1 MCCSMDWLQ
10 HLQRPPNMNKTLTRS
25 LIGVGVLC
33 ALGAVWFVKSRP
45 APPPATAPILT
56 EMVYELAPGD
66 VMGLSSRALLVGVPF
81 TGSIKAVNSAVI
93 KARVAGELM
102 DLVVREGDSVRAGQ
116 VLARIE
122 PTEYL
127 RRLQQFKDQADAAK
141 AQIDIAQR
149 QFDNNKA
156 LVDQGFIS
164 KTALETSLATL
175 QGAQASHKAALSAAE
190 VAAKSLD
197 DAVLRSPIQGQ
208 VSARL
213 AQPGERL
220 AIDTRVLE
228 LVDLSRLEIE
238 VPMSAADVLGLRLGQ
253 SARIQVEGVELPNPA
268 KVVRISPSTQSGSRS
283 VMVYLSLS
291 ASPGLRHGQ
300 FVQGLIDTDQAQVLA
315 VPLSAV
321 RTERA
326 QAYVQTLVNGKV
338 VYRTVTLGPRGQ
350 NNGSNDTWVGITGVE
365 ADSTIITG
373 AVGSL
378 REGLSVKV
386 NTPAKAP

>member
-1 MCCSMDWLQ
+1 
-10 HLQRPPNMNKTLTRS
+10 MNQFLSRTL
-25 LIGVGVLC
+25 VVVVL
-33 ALGAVWFVKSRP
+33 ASGLGAAWYYKNRS
-45 APPPATAPILT
+45 ATPPPPPVVV
-56 EMVYELAPGD
+56 EMVYELASGD
-66 VMGLSSRALLVGVPF
+66 VMTLSSRALTVGVPF
-81 TGSIKAVNSAVI
+81 TGSVKAVNSAVI

-175 QGAQASHKAALSAAE
+175 QGAQATHKAALSAAE
-190 VAAKSLD
+190 VAAKSLE
-197 DAVLRSPIQGQ
+197 DAVLRSPIQAQ

-220 AIDTRVLE
+220 AIDAKVLE
-228 LVDLSRLEIE
+228 LVDLSRLEVE
-238 VPMSAADVLGLRLGQ
+238 VPMSAGDVLALRTGQ
-253 SARIQVEGVELPNPA
+253 TARVRVEGQELPVPA
-268 KVVRISPSTQSGSRS
+268 KVIRINPSTQSGSRS
-283 VMVYLSLS
+283 VMVYLSLPS
-291 ASPGLRHGQ
+291 LPGLRHGQ
-300 FVQGLIDTDQAQVLA
+300 FVQGLIDTDQALVLA

-321 RTERA
+321 RTERT
-326 QAYVQTLVNGKV
+326 QAYVQTLLNGKV
-338 VYRTVTLGPRGQ
+338 VYRNVTLGPRGQ
-350 NNGSNDTWVGITGVE
+350 TEGSNDTWVGISGAD
-365 ADSTIITG
+365 ADSTIISG

-386 NTPAKAP
+386 NAPTKTP

>member
-1 MCCSMDWLQ
+1 
-10 HLQRPPNMNKTLTRS
+10 
-25 LIGVGVLC
+25 
-33 ALGAVWFVKSRP
+33 
-45 APPPATAPILT
+45 
-56 EMVYELAPGD
+56 APGD
-66 VMGLSSRALLVGVPF
+66 VMPLAQKPLMVGVPF
-81 TGSIKAVNSAVI
+81 TGSIKAIQSAVI

-102 DLVVREGDSVRAGQ
+102 DLVVREGDPVRAGQ

-149 QFDNNKA
+149 QFDNNQA

-190 VAAKSLD
+190 VAAKSLE

-220 AIDTRVLE
+220 AIDAKVLE
-228 LVDLSRLEIE
+228 LVDLGRLEIE
-238 VPMSAADVLGLRLGQ
+238 VPMSAADVLSLRVGQ
-253 SARIQVEGVELPNPA
+253 IARVQVEGQELPGQA
-268 KVVRISPSTQSGSRS
+268 KVVRISPSTQSVSRS
-283 VMVYLSLS
+283 VMVYLSVPT
-291 ASPGLRHGQ
+291 APGLRHGQ
-300 FVQGLIDTDQAQVLA
+300 FVQGMINTDQAQVLA

-326 QAYVQTLVNGKV
+326 QAYVQTVVNGKV
-338 VYRTVTLGPRGQ
+338 VYRSVGLGLRGHSE
-350 NNGSNDTWVGITGVE
+350 GSNDTWVGISGVE

-386 NTPAKAP
+386 NPPVKAP

>member
-1 MCCSMDWLQ
+1 
-10 HLQRPPNMNKTLTRS
+10 MNKTWTRS
-25 LIGVGVLC
+25 LIGVGVLA
-33 ALGAVWFVKSRP
+33 ALAAGWAYKSRNP
-45 APPPATAPILT
+45 APPPPSPAKV

-66 VMGLSSRALLVGVPF
+66 VMQLVQRPLLVGLPF
-81 TGSIKAVNSAVI
+81 TGSIKAVNSALI

-190 VAAKSLD
+190 VAAKSLE

-220 AIDTRVLE
+220 SIDAKVLE

-238 VPMSAADVLGLRLGQ
+238 VPVSASDVLGLRLGQ
-253 SARIQVEGVELPNPA
+253 SARVQVEGVEVPGPA

-283 VMVYLSLS
+283 VMVYLSL
-291 ASPGLRHGQ
+291 AAMPGLRHGQ
-300 FVQGLIDTDQAQVLA
+300 FVQGMVNTDQAQVLA

-326 QAYVQTLVNGKV
+326 QAYVQTVVDGKV
-338 VYRTVTLGPRGQ
+338 VYRSIALGPRGHSE
-350 NNGSNDTWVGITGVE
+350 GSNDTWVGITGVE

-386 NTPAKAP
+386 IAPAKAP

>member
-1 MCCSMDWLQ
+1 
-10 HLQRPPNMNKTLTRS
+10 MNNTLTRS
-25 LIGVGVLC
+25 LIGLGVLA
-33 ALGAVWFVKSRP
+33 ALAAWWTFKSRNVAPP
-45 APPPATAPILT
+45 APSPAMV

-66 VMGLSSRALLVGVPF
+66 VMPLAQKPLMVGVPF
-81 TGSIKAVNSAVI
+81 TGSIKAIQSAVI

-102 DLVVREGDSVRAGQ
+102 DLVVREGDPVRAGQ

-149 QFDNNKA
+149 QFDNNQA

-190 VAAKSLD
+190 VAAKSLE

-220 AIDTRVLE
+220 AIDAKVLE
-228 LVDLSRLEIE
+228 LVDLGRLEIE
-238 VPMSAADVLGLRLGQ
+238 VPMSAADVLSLRVGQ
-253 SARIQVEGVELPNPA
+253 IARVQVEGQELPGQA
-268 KVVRISPSTQSGSRS
+268 KVVRISPSTQSVSRS
-283 VMVYLSLS
+283 VMVYLSVPT
-291 ASPGLRHGQ
+291 APGLRHGQ
-300 FVQGLIDTDQAQVLA
+300 FVQGMINTDQAQVLA

-326 QAYVQTLVNGKV
+326 QAYVQTVVNGKV
-338 VYRTVTLGPRGQ
+338 VYRSVGLGLRGHSE
-350 NNGSNDTWVGITGVE
+350 GSNDTWVGISGVE

-386 NTPAKAP
+386 NPPVKAP

>member
-1 MCCSMDWLQ
+1 
-10 HLQRPPNMNKTLTRS
+10 MNKTLSRI
-25 LIGVGVLC
+25 LVLLVV
-33 ALGAVWFVKSRP
+33 ASGLGAAWYVKSRNA
-45 APPPATAPILT
+45 APPPAPVVV

-66 VMGLSSRALLVGVPF
+66 VMTLSNRPLTVGVPF

-102 DLVVREGDSVRAGQ
+102 DLSVREGDSVRTGQ

-164 KTALETSLATL
+164 KTALDTSLATL
-175 QGAQASHKAALSAAE
+175 QGAQATHKAALSAAE
-190 VAAKSLD
+190 VASKSLE
-197 DAVLRSPIQGQ
+197 DAVLRSPINAQ

-220 AIDTRVLE
+220 AIDARVLE
-228 LVDLSRLEIE
+228 LVDLSRVEIE
-238 VPMSAADVLGLRLGQ
+238 VPMSAADVLGLRTGQ
-253 SARIQVEGVELPNPA
+253 TARVRVEGQEVPVPA
-268 KVVRISPSTQSGSRS
+268 KVARINPSTQSGSRS
-283 VMVYLSLS
+283 VMVYLSFTTL
-291 ASPGLRHGQ
+291 PGLRHGQ
-300 FVQGLIDTDQAQVLA
+300 FVQGVIDTDQAQVLA

-321 RTERA
+321 RTERT

-338 VYRTVTLGPRGQ
+338 VYRNVTLGPRGQ
-350 NNGSNDTWVGITGVE
+350 SEGSNDTWVGISGAD
-365 ADSTIITG
+365 ADSTIISG

-386 NTPAKAP
+386 NTPTKAP

>member
-1 MCCSMDWLQ
+1 
-10 HLQRPPNMNKTLTRS
+10 MNKTLSRT
-25 LIGVGVLC
+25 LVLVVV
-33 ALGAVWFVKSRP
+33 ASGLGAAWYAKSRNA
-45 APPPATAPILT
+45 APPPVPVVV

-66 VMGLSSRALLVGVPF
+66 VMTLSKRPLTVGVPF

-102 DLVVREGDSVRAGQ
+102 DLSVREGDRVRTGQ

-164 KTALETSLATL
+164 KTALDTSLATL
-175 QGAQASHKAALSAAE
+175 QGAQATHKAALSAAE
-190 VAAKSLD
+190 VASKSLE
-197 DAVLRSPIQGQ
+197 DAVLRSPINAQ

-220 AIDTRVLE
+220 AVDARVLE
-228 LVDLSRLEIE
+228 LVDLSRVEIE
-238 VPMSAADVLGLRLGQ
+238 VPMSAADVLGLRTGQ
-253 SARIQVEGVELPNPA
+253 TARVRVEGLEVPVPA
-268 KVVRISPSTQSGSRS
+268 KVARINPSTQSGSRS
-283 VMVYLSLS
+283 VMVYLSFTTL
-291 ASPGLRHGQ
+291 PGLRHGQ
-300 FVQGLIDTDQAQVLA
+300 FVQGVIDTDQAQVLA

-321 RTERA
+321 RTERT

-338 VYRTVTLGPRGQ
+338 VYRNVTLGPRGQ
-350 NNGSNDTWVGITGVE
+350 SEGSNDTWVGITGVE

-386 NTPAKAP
+386 IAPAKAP

>member
-1 MCCSMDWLQ
+1 
-10 HLQRPPNMNKTLTRS
+10 MNKFLSRTL
-25 LIGVGVLC
+25 VVMVL
-33 ALGAVWFVKSRP
+33 ASGLGAAWYYKSQS
-45 APPPATAPILT
+45 ATPPPPPVVV
-56 EMVYELAPGD
+56 EMVYELASGD
-66 VMGLSSRALLVGVPF
+66 VMTLSNRALMVGVPF

-175 QGAQASHKAALSAAE
+175 QGAQATHKAALSAAE
-190 VAAKSLD
+190 VAAKSLE
-197 DAVLRSPIQGQ
+197 DAVLRSPIQAQ

-220 AIDTRVLE
+220 AIDAKVLE
-228 LVDLSRLEIE
+228 LVDLSRLEVE
-238 VPMSAADVLGLRLGQ
+238 VPMSAGDVLGLRTGQ
-253 SARIQVEGVELPNPA
+253 NARVRVEGQELPAPA
-268 KVVRISPSTQSGSRS
+268 KVIRISPSTQSGSRS
-283 VMVYLSLS
+283 VMVYLSL
-291 ASPGLRHGQ
+291 ASLPGLRHGQ

-321 RTERA
+321 RTERT
-326 QAYVQTLVNGKV
+326 QAYVQTLLNGKV
-338 VYRTVTLGPRGQ
+338 VYRNVTLGPRGQ
-350 NNGSNDTWVGITGVE
+350 TEGSNDTWVGISGAD
-365 ADSTIITG
+365 ADSTIISG

-386 NTPAKAP
+386 NAPIKAP

>member
-1 MCCSMDWLQ
+1 
-10 HLQRPPNMNKTLTRS
+10 MNKTLSRTLVVVILAS
-25 LIGVGVLC
+25 G
-33 ALGAVWFVKSRP
+33 LGAAWYFKSRS
-45 APPPATAPILT
+45 ATPPAAPVVV

-66 VMGLSSRALLVGVPF
+66 VMTLSNRPLTVGVPF

-102 DLVVREGDSVRAGQ
+102 DLSVREGDSVRTGQ

-164 KTALETSLATL
+164 KTALDTSLATL
-175 QGAQASHKAALSAAE
+175 QGAQATHKAALSAAE
-190 VAAKSLD
+190 VASKSLE
-197 DAVLRSPIQGQ
+197 DAVLRSPINAQ

-220 AIDTRVLE
+220 AIDARVLE
-228 LVDLSRLEIE
+228 LVDLSRVEIE
-238 VPMSAADVLGLRLGQ
+238 VPMSAADVLGLRTGQ
-253 SARIQVEGVELPNPA
+253 TARVRVEGQEVPVPA
-268 KVVRISPSTQSGSRS
+268 KVARINPSTQSGSRS
-283 VMVYLSLS
+283 VMVYLSFTTL
-291 ASPGLRHGQ
+291 PGLRHGQ
-300 FVQGLIDTDQAQVLA
+300 FVQGVIDTDQARVLA

-321 RTERA
+321 RTERT

-338 VYRTVTLGPRGQ
+338 VYRNVTLGPRGQ
-350 NNGSNDTWVGITGVE
+350 SEGSNDTWVGISGAD
-365 ADSTIITG
+365 ADSTIISG

-386 NTPAKAP
+386 NTPTKAP

>member
-1 MCCSMDWLQ
+1 
-10 HLQRPPNMNKTLTRS
+10 MNKTLSRTLVVVILS
-25 LIGVGVLC
+25 G
-33 ALGAVWFVKSRP
+33 ALGVAWLVKSRVT
-45 APPPATAPILT
+45 APPPAPVVV

-66 VMGLSSRALLVGVPF
+66 VMTLSNRALTVGVPF

-102 DLVVREGDSVRAGQ
+102 DLSVREGDSVRTGQ
-116 VLARIE
+116 ILARIE

-164 KTALETSLATL
+164 KTALDTSLATL
-175 QGAQASHKAALSAAE
+175 QGAQASHKAAISAAE
-190 VAAKSLD
+190 VAAKSLE
-197 DAVLRSPIQGQ
+197 DAVLRSPINAQ

-220 AIDTRVLE
+220 AVDAKVLE
-228 LVDLSRLEIE
+228 LVDLGRLEVE
-238 VPMSAADVLGLRLGQ
+238 VPMSAADVLGLRTGQ
-253 SARIQVEGVELPNPA
+253 TARVRVEGQDLPVPA
-268 KVVRISPSTQSGSRS
+268 KVARINPSTQSGSRS

-291 ASPGLRHGQ
+291 PLPGLRHGQ
-300 FVQGLIDTDQAQVLA
+300 FVHGLIDTDQAQVLA

-321 RTERA
+321 RTERT

-338 VYRTVTLGPRGQ
+338 VYRNVTLGPRGQ
-350 NNGSNDTWVGITGVE
+350 SEGSQDTWVGISGAE
-365 ADSTIITG
+365 AGSTIISG

-386 NTPAKAP
+386 SAPPKAP

>member
-1 MCCSMDWLQ
+1 
-10 HLQRPPNMNKTLTRS
+10 MNKFLSRTL
-25 LIGVGVLC
+25 VVVVL
-33 ALGAVWFVKSRP
+33 ASGLGAAWFYKSRS
-45 APPPATAPILT
+45 APPPPPPVVV
-56 EMVYELAPGD
+56 EMVYELASGD
-66 VMGLSSRALLVGVPF
+66 VMTLSSRALTVGVPF

-164 KTALETSLATL
+164 KTALETSQAT
-175 QGAQASHKAALSAAE
+175 HKAALSAAE
-190 VAAKSLD
+190 VAAKALE
-197 DAVLRSPIQGQ
+197 DAVLRSPIQAQ

-220 AIDTRVLE
+220 AIDAKVLE
-228 LVDLSRLEIE
+228 LVDLSRLEVE
-238 VPMSAADVLGLRLGQ
+238 VPMSAADVLGLRTGQ
-253 SARIQVEGVELPNPA
+253 TARVRVEGQDVPVPA
-268 KVVRISPSTQSGSRS
+268 KVIRINPSTQSVSRS
-283 VMVYLSLS
+283 VMVYLSL
-291 ASPGLRHGQ
+291 ASLPGLRHGQ

-321 RTERA
+321 RTERT
-326 QAYVQTLVNGKV
+326 QAYVQTLLNGKV
-338 VYRTVTLGPRGQ
+338 VYRNVTLGPRGQ
-350 NNGSNDTWVGITGVE
+350 TEGSADTWVGISGAD
-365 ADSTIITG
+365 ADSTIISG

-378 REGLSVKV
+378 REGLSIKV
-386 NTPAKAP
+386 NAPAKAP

>member
-1 MCCSMDWLQ
+1 
-10 HLQRPPNMNKTLTRS
+10 MNKTLSRTLVVVILAS
-25 LIGVGVLC
+25 G
-33 ALGAVWFVKSRP
+33 LGAAWYYKSQS
-45 APPPATAPILT
+45 ATPPPPPVVV
-56 EMVYELAPGD
+56 EMVYELASGD
-66 VMGLSSRALLVGVPF
+66 VMTLSNRALMVGVPF

-175 QGAQASHKAALSAAE
+175 QGAQATHKAALSAAE
-190 VAAKSLD
+190 VAAKSLE
-197 DAVLRSPIQGQ
+197 DAVLRSPIQAQ

-220 AIDTRVLE
+220 AIDAKVLE
-228 LVDLSRLEIE
+228 LVDLSRLEVE
-238 VPMSAADVLGLRLGQ
+238 VPMSAADVLGLRTGQ
-253 SARIQVEGVELPNPA
+253 TARVRVEGQDAPVPA
-268 KVVRISPSTQSGSRS
+268 KVIRINPSTQSVSRS
-283 VMVYLSLS
+283 VMVYLSLPS
-291 ASPGLRHGQ
+291 LPGLRHGQ

-315 VPLSAV
+315 VPSSAV

>member
-1 MCCSMDWLQ
+1 
-10 HLQRPPNMNKTLTRS
+10 MNKFLSRTL
-25 LIGVGVLC
+25 LVVVL
-33 ALGAVWFVKSRP
+33 ASGLGAAWFYKSRS
-45 APPPATAPILT
+45 ATPPPPTVVV
-56 EMVYELAPGD
+56 EMVYELASGD
-66 VMGLSSRALLVGVPF
+66 VMTLSSRALTVGVPF

-175 QGAQASHKAALSAAE
+175 QGAQATHKAALSAAE
-190 VAAKSLD
+190 VAAKSLE
-197 DAVLRSPIQGQ
+197 DAVLRSPIQAQ

-220 AIDTRVLE
+220 AIDAKVLE
-228 LVDLSRLEIE
+228 LVDLSRLEVE
-238 VPMSAADVLGLRLGQ
+238 VPMSANCCAISQLR
-253 SARIQVEGVELPNPA
+253 
-268 KVVRISPSTQSGSRS
+268 
-283 VMVYLSLS
+283 
-291 ASPGLRHGQ
+291 
-300 FVQGLIDTDQAQVLA
+300 
-315 VPLSAV
+315 
-321 RTERA
+321 
-326 QAYVQTLVNGKV
+326 
-338 VYRTVTLGPRGQ
+338 GP
-350 NNGSNDTWVGITGVE
+350 
-365 ADSTIITG
+365 
-373 AVGSL
+373 
-378 REGLSVKV
+378 
-386 NTPAKAP
+386 

>member
-1 MCCSMDWLQ
+1 
-10 HLQRPPNMNKTLTRS
+10 MNKTLSRTLVVVILS
-25 LIGVGVLC
+25 G
-33 ALGAVWFVKSRP
+33 ALGVAWLVKSRVT
-45 APPPATAPILT
+45 APPPAPVVV

-66 VMGLSSRALLVGVPF
+66 VMTLSNRALTVGVPF

-102 DLVVREGDSVRAGQ
+102 DLSVREGDSVRTGQ
-116 VLARIE
+116 ILARIE

-164 KTALETSLATL
+164 KTALDTSLATL
-175 QGAQASHKAALSAAE
+175 QGAQASHKAAISAAE
-190 VAAKSLD
+190 VAAKSLE
-197 DAVLRSPIQGQ
+197 DAVLRSPINAQ

-220 AIDTRVLE
+220 AVDAKVLE
-228 LVDLSRLEIE
+228 LVDLGRLEVE
-238 VPMSAADVLGLRLGQ
+238 VPMSAADVLGLRTGQ
-253 SARIQVEGVELPNPA
+253 TARVRVEGQDLPVPA
-268 KVVRISPSTQSGSRS
+268 KVARINPSTQSGSRS

-291 ASPGLRHGQ
+291 PLPGLRHGQ
-300 FVQGLIDTDQAQVLA
+300 FVHGLIDTDQAQVLA

-321 RTERA
+321 RTERT

-338 VYRTVTLGPRGQ
+338 VYRNVTLGPRGQ
-350 NNGSNDTWVGITGVE
+350 SDGSQDTWVGISGAE
-365 ADSTIITG
+365 AGSTIISG

-386 NTPAKAP
+386 SAPPKAP

>member
-1 MCCSMDWLQ
+1 MAWL
-10 HLQRPPNMNKTLTRS
+10 HRPKGPENMNKFLSRTLVVVI
-25 LIGVGVLC
+25 LACG
-33 ALGAVWFVKSRP
+33 LGAAWYYKSRS
-45 APPPATAPILT
+45 ATPPPPPVVV
-56 EMVYELAPGD
+56 EMVYELASGD
-66 VMGLSSRALLVGVPF
+66 VMTLSNRALMVGVPF

-175 QGAQASHKAALSAAE
+175 QGAQATHKAALSAAE
-190 VAAKSLD
+190 VAAKSLE
-197 DAVLRSPIQGQ
+197 DAVLRSPIQAQ

-220 AIDTRVLE
+220 AIDTKVLE
-228 LVDLSRLEIE
+228 LVDLSRLEVE
-238 VPMSAADVLGLRLGQ
+238 VPMSAGDVLGLRTGQ
-253 SARIQVEGVELPNPA
+253 NARVRVEGQELPAPA
-268 KVVRISPSTQSGSRS
+268 KVIRISPSTQSGSRS
-283 VMVYLSLS
+283 VMVYLSL
-291 ASPGLRHGQ
+291 ASLPGLRHGQ

-321 RTERA
+321 RTERT
-326 QAYVQTLVNGKV
+326 QAYVQTLLNGKV
-338 VYRTVTLGPRGQ
+338 VYRNVTLGPRGQ
-350 NNGSNDTWVGITGVE
+350 TEGSADTWVGISGAD
-365 ADSTIITG
+365 ADSTIISG

-386 NTPAKAP
+386 NAPIKAP

>member
-1 MCCSMDWLQ
+1 
-10 HLQRPPNMNKTLTRS
+10 MNKTLLKTVA
-25 LIGVGVLC
+25 LLVLACGLGVAGYY
-33 ALGAVWFVKSRP
+33 KSRS
-45 APPPATAPILT
+45 APPPAPAAGVEL
-56 EMVYELAPGD
+56 VYELAPGD
-66 VMGLSSRALLVGVPF
+66 VMTLSSRALTVGVPF
-81 TGSIKAVNSAVI
+81 TGSVKAVNSAVI

-175 QGAQASHKAALSAAE
+175 QGAQASHKAALSAAD
-190 VAAKSLD
+190 VAAKSLE

-220 AIDTRVLE
+220 AIDAKVLE

-238 VPMSAADVLGLRLGQ
+238 VPMSATDVLGLRTGQ
-253 SARIQVEGVELPNPA
+253 TARVRVEGQELPLPA
-268 KVVRISPSTQSGSRS
+268 KVIRISPSTQSGSRS
-283 VMVYLSLS
+283 VLVYLSLPS
-291 ASPGLRHGQ
+291 LPGLRHGQ

-321 RTERA
+321 RTERT

-338 VYRTVTLGPRGQ
+338 VYRNVTLGPRGQ
-350 NNGSNDTWVGITGVE
+350 TEGSQDTWVGITG
-365 ADSTIITG
+365 ADTDSTIISG

-386 NTPAKAP
+386 TAPAKAP